1 MYKTKI
7 ENIIKE
13 LSEIDISEVSDF
25 SNLFKDSKRSDFSG
39 IEEWD
44 VSHVTDMNNMFQ
56 SATSFNQPLDNWDVS
71 NVTDMS
77 DTFVDAIAK
86 RIAKIF

>member
-25 SNLFKDSKRSDFSG
+25 SNLFKDSKDISAAKALANYKLHMY
-39 IEEWD
+39 IEAE
-44 VSHVTDMNNMFQ
+44 SY
-56 SATSFNQPLDNWDVS
+56 
-71 NVTDMS
+71 
-77 DTFVDAIAK
+77 
-86 RIAKIF
+86 